1 MNHSGKTF
9 LALQQLDSKF
19 DNIELNRKNFQLVE
33 SNDFEKTTTP
43 NGVTGYL
50 TMDPRTFDSPRAQY
64 MVLDKPA
71 LKVKN
76 TQPLNDIYSKE
87 NNSVRPGFYKG
98 YQDIRGGSIIYYED
112 LNNDLPYCAPVFTI
126 QSYMKPSIMDDPM
139 NSTKSYYQRISIPSA
154 VNEIS
159 EYSFDR
165 DQMEFR
171 EDLISK
177 QQEIFYRNTYTPYNY
192 YKNL

>member
-9 LALQQLDSKF
+9 LALQLLDSKF
-19 DNIELNRKNFQLVE
+19 DNIEVNRKNFQLVK

-64 MVLDKPA
+64 MVLDTPA
-71 LKVKN
+71 LKVEN
-76 TQPLNDIYSKE
+76 TQPLEGIYSKE
-87 NNSVRPGFYKG
+87 NDVHTGFYKG
-98 YQDIRGGSIIYYED
+98 YKDIKGGSILYYED
-112 LNNDLPYCAPVFTI
+112 LNNDLPYCTPVFQI
-126 QSYMKPSIMDDPM
+126 QSYMRPAILDDPM
-139 NSTKSYYQRISIPSA
+139 NSTKAYYERIPIPSA
-154 VNEIS
+154 VDDIS

-177 QQEIFYRNTYTPYNY
+177 QQQIFYRSSYTPYNY

>member
-1 MNHSGKTF
+1 MNYSGKTF
-9 LALQQLDSKF
+9 LALQKLNPKF
-19 DNIELNRKNFQLVE
+19 DEIELNRKNFQLVD

-43 NGVTGYL
+43 NGVNGYL

-71 LKVKN
+71 LKVEN
-76 TQPLNDIYSKE
+76 TQPLQDIYSKE
-87 NNSVRPGFYKG
+87 NNVRPGFYNG
-98 YQDIRGGSIIYYED
+98 YKDIKGGSIIYYED
-112 LNNDLPYCAPVFTI
+112 LNNDLPYRAPIFTI
-126 QSYMKPSIMDDPM
+126 QSYMKPAILDDPM
-139 NSTKSYYQRISIPSA
+139 NSTKTYYQRIPIPSA
-154 VNEIS
+154 VES
-159 EYSFDR
+159 SSAYSFDR

-177 QQEIFYRNTYTPYNY
+177 QQEIFYKNAYTPYNY